1 VSLWGP
7 LAERYETTR
16 PRKLLALDGGGIRG
30 ALTLEMLLALE
41 TQLRDATGAGSSFR
55 LADWFDYIAGTSTG
69 AIIAAGLARG
79 MSVQELIDFYVNVG
93 PEMFD
98 KRFLIARLRSLY
110 ESGPLENK
118 LKDVFGA
125 DTTLHPEHLRCLLLV
140 VTRNVTTDS
149 PWPISSN
156 PLAKYN
162 QPSHRECNLRLPLW
176 KIVRASTAA
185 PIFFPPEVIALDP
198 DATDR
203 AFVFVDGGITPYN
216 NPSFLLFRNATLP
229 PYNLHWETG
238 ESRLLLVSLGTGS
251 APSLDGDIDSPE
263 KNIAVNLVGLPS
275 AFMYG
280 MLVDQDVNCR
290 AVGRCIAGALIDRE
304 LGDLI
309 PRDEN
314 GTPIPLSK
322 DLGKA
327 FRYARYNAD
336 LSPSALAGAG
346 LGDLDPDRVAK
357 LDAVEQID
365 NLRRI
370 GRYAARDIDVRSFG
384 APFVS

>member
-1 VSLWGP
+1 MSLWGP

-162 QPSHRECNLRLPLW
+162 QLSHRECNLRLPLW

-251 APSLDGDIDSPE
+251 APSLDVDIDSPE

-290 AVGRCIAGALIDRE
+290 AVGRCIAGAAIDRE

-309 PRDEN
+309 PRDAT
-314 GTPIPLSK
+314 GTRIPLSQ

-336 LSPSALAGAG
+336 LSPSALADAG

>member
-1 VSLWGP
+1 MSLWGP

-41 TQLRDATGAGSSFR
+41 TQLRDATGADSSFR

-79 MSVQELIDFYVNVG
+79 KSVQELIDFYVNVG

-110 ESGPLENK
+110 ESGPLEKK

-125 DTTLHPEHLRCLLLV
+125 ETTLHPEHLRCLLLV

-162 QPSHRECNLRLPLW
+162 QPTHRECNLRLPLW

-216 NPSFLLFRNATLP
+216 NPAFLLFRNATLP
-229 PYNLHWETG
+229 PYNLGWATG

-251 APSLDGDIDSPE
+251 APSLDDDIASPE

-290 AVGRCIAGALIDRE
+290 AVGRCIAGAPIDRE

-309 PRDEN
+309 PRDES
-314 GTPIPLSK
+314 GVRIPLSQ

-336 LSPSALAGAG
+336 LSPSALAGAS

-384 APFVS
+384 PPFVS

>member
-216 NPSFLLFRNATLP
+216 NPSFLLFRKATLP

-251 APSLDGDIDSPE
+251 APALDGDIDSPE

>member
-1 VSLWGP
+1 MSLWGP

>member
-1 VSLWGP
+1 MSLWGP
-7 LAERYETTR
+7 LAERYEVAR

-30 ALTLEMLLALE
+30 VLTLELLLALE
-41 TQLRDATGAGSSFR
+41 TQLRKATGAGDSFR
-55 LADWFDYIAGTSTG
+55 LSDWFDYIAGTSTG

-110 ESGPLENK
+110 ESGPLEQK
-118 LKDVFGA
+118 LKEVFGK

-198 DATDR
+198 AAADR

-216 NPSFLLFRNATLP
+216 NPAFLLFRKATLA
-229 PYNLHWETG
+229 PYNLNWKAG
-238 ESRLLLVSLGTGS
+238 ESDMLLISIGTGS
-251 APSLDGDIDSPE
+251 APTLDGDIESPE
-263 KNIAVNLVGLPS
+263 KNIALNLVGLPS

-280 MLVDQDVNCR
+280 MLVDQDINCR
-290 AVGRCIAGALIDRE
+290 AVGRCFSGDAIDRE

-309 PRDEN
+309 PRDASGN
-314 GTPIPLSK
+314 RIPLEQ
-322 DLGKA
+322 DLGRA

-336 LSPSALAGAG
+336 LTPRSLADAG
-346 LGDLDPDRVAK
+346 LGGLDPERVAK
-357 LDAVEQID
+357 LDAVDQID
-365 NLRRI
+365 NLRTI
-370 GRYAARDIDVRSFG
+370 GRHAARVIDVRDFG

>member
-1 VSLWGP
+1 
-7 LAERYETTR
+7 
-16 PRKLLALDGGGIRG
+16 
-30 ALTLEMLLALE
+30 
-41 TQLRDATGAGSSFR
+41 
-55 LADWFDYIAGTSTG
+55 
-69 AIIAAGLARG
+69 

-162 QPSHRECNLRLPLW
+162 QLSHRECNLRLPLW

-216 NPSFLLFRNATLP
+216 NPSFLLFRKATLP

-251 APSLDGDIDSPE
+251 APALDGDIDSPE

-290 AVGRCIAGALIDRE
+290 AVGRCIAGAPIDRE

-309 PRDEN
+309 PRDAN
-314 GTPIPLSK
+314 GARIPLSR

-336 LSPSALAGAG
+336 LSPSALVGAG

>member
-1 VSLWGP
+1 
-7 LAERYETTR
+7 
-16 PRKLLALDGGGIRG
+16 
-30 ALTLEMLLALE
+30 
-41 TQLRDATGAGSSFR
+41 
-55 LADWFDYIAGTSTG
+55 
-69 AIIAAGLARG
+69 
-79 MSVQELIDFYVNVG
+79 
-93 PEMFD
+93 
-98 KRFLIARLRSLY
+98 
-110 ESGPLENK
+110 
-118 LKDVFGA
+118 
-125 DTTLHPEHLRCLLLV
+125 
-140 VTRNVTTDS
+140 
-149 PWPISSN
+149 
-156 PLAKYN
+156 
-162 QPSHRECNLRLPLW
+162 
-176 KIVRASTAA
+176 
-185 PIFFPPEVIALDP
+185 
-198 DATDR
+198 
-203 AFVFVDGGITPYN
+203 
-216 NPSFLLFRNATLP
+216 
-229 PYNLHWETG
+229 
-238 ESRLLLVSLGTGS
+238 
-251 APSLDGDIDSPE
+251 
-263 KNIAVNLVGLPS
+263 
-275 AFMYG
+275 MYG

-290 AVGRCIAGALIDRE
+290 AVGRCIAGAPIDRE